1 MPGNVNSLTQATQ
14 RRARDARR
22 RAQAAIRRL
31 DRDGNPISFVAVA
44 AAAAVSRSLLYRDP
58 DLRAEIQRLRTPDST
73 RTRLPT
79 AQQATNLSLKRRIE
93 ALLDDTRALRTENHR
108 LRTQIA
114 ALLGEQRADAVRYS
128 EQK

>member
-14 RRARDARR
+14 RRVRDARR

-58 DLRAEIQRLRTPDST
+58 GLRAEIQRLRTPDPT
-73 RTRLPT
+73 RTRIPA
-79 AQQATNLSLKRRIE
+79 AQQATNPSLKRRIE
-93 ALLDDTRALRTENHR
+93 ALLDDARALRAENHR

-114 ALLGEQRADAVRYS
+114 ALLGEQRVTATRHG
-128 EQK
+128 QQT